1 MDTKSLATLKRIA
14 KGIAGVFGNRC
25 EVVIHDFTDITQSV
39 IHIDGHVTNRQIG
52 APITS
57 TLARMVDEFGD
68 DVPDRIAYKI
78 TTDDGKVLRCA
89 SIFLRDAAGKLQGCF
104 AINFDVSD
112 FMFFQRTFSD
122 FTFLSITNGN
132 RTDEESLVQFSKKPS
147 ESMESIIEALLAK
160 EGKLPAMMDK
170 SQKKMIVRKL
180 DKAGVFA
187 VKGSVNYLA
196 RVFGASKYTIYNYLK
211 EVRKSEE

>member
-1 MDTKSLATLKRIA
+1 MDTKSLETLKRIA
-14 KGIAGVFGNRC
+14 KGIAGVFGSRC

-39 IHIDGHVTNRQIG
+39 VHIEGNVTNRHAG

-57 TLARMVDEFGD
+57 TLARMVDEFGEE
-68 DVPDRIAYKI
+68 VPDRIAYKI
-78 TTDDGKVLRCA
+78 TTDNGKVLRCA
-89 SIFLRDAAGKLQGCF
+89 SIFLRDEAGKLEGCL

-112 FMFFQRTFSD
+112 FMFLQKAFSD
-122 FTFLSITNGN
+122 FTFLTVTSATEP
-132 RTDEESLVQFSKKPS
+132 DEELQVKFLKKPS
-147 ESMESIIEALLAK
+147 ASMESIIDTTIAK
-160 EGKLPAMMDK
+160 ENKLPAMMDK
-170 SQKKMIVRKL
+170 RQKKMIVRKL

-196 RVFGASKYTIYNYLK
+196 RALGASRYTIYNYLK

>member
-1 MDTKSLATLKRIA
+1 MDTKSLETLKRIA

-39 IHIDGHVTNRQIG
+39 IHIAGNVTNRQVG

-68 DVPDRIAYKI
+68 EVPDRVAYKI
-78 TTDDGKVLRCA
+78 TTEEGKVLRCA
-89 SIFLRDAAGKLQGCF
+89 SIFLRDEAGRLEGCL

-112 FMFFQRTFSD
+112 FMFFQQAFSD
-122 FTFLSITNGN
+122 FTFLSVTNCSGP
-132 RTDEESLVQFSKKPS
+132 DEESLVQFSKKPS
-147 ESMESIIEALLAK
+147 ASMESIIDTTIAQ

-170 SQKKMIVRKL
+170 KQKKAIVRKL

-196 RVFGASKYTIYNYLK
+196 RALGASRYTIYNYLK
-211 EVRKSEE
+211 EVRRN

>member
-1 MDTKSLATLKRIA
+1 MDTKNIETLKRIA

-25 EVVIHDFTDITQSV
+25 EVVIHDFTDITRSV
-39 IHIDGHVTNRQIG
+39 IHIEGNVTNRQVG

-57 TLARMVDEFGD
+57 TLSRMVDEFGD
-68 DVPDRIAYKI
+68 EVPDRIAYKI
-78 TTDDGKVLRCA
+78 RTDEGKVLRCA
-89 SIFLRDAAGKLQGCF
+89 SIFLRDEVGKIEGCL

-112 FMFFQRTFSD
+112 FMFFQQAFSD
-122 FTFLSITNGN
+122 FTFLSVASANGQ
-132 RTDEESLVQFSKKPS
+132 DEEMLVKFSKNPS
-147 ESMESIIEALLAK
+147 VSMESIIDTTIAK
-160 EGKLPAMMDK
+160 ERKLPAMMDK

-196 RVFGASKYTIYNYLK
+196 RALGASRYTIYNYLK

>member
-1 MDTKSLATLKRIA
+1 MDPKNLETLKRIA

-25 EVVIHDFTDITQSV
+25 EVVIHDFSDITRSV
-39 IHIDGHVTNRQIG
+39 IHIEGTVTKRQAG

-68 DVPDRIAYKI
+68 EVPDRIAYKI
-78 TTDDGKVLRCA
+78 TTDEGKVLRCA
-89 SIFLRDAAGKLQGCF
+89 SIFLRDKAGKLEGCL

-112 FMFFQRTFSD
+112 FMFFQQAFSD
-122 FTFLSITNGN
+122 FTFLTVTSAAGS
-132 RTDEESLVQFSKKPS
+132 DEELMVKFLKKPAA
-147 ESMESIIEALLAK
+147 SMESIIDATIAK
-160 EGKLPAMMDK
+160 ESKLPAMMDK
-170 SQKKMIVRKL
+170 NQKKMIVRKL

-196 RVFGASKYTIYNYLK
+196 RALGASRYTIYNYLK